1 MKIGYDAKRLF
12 HNTTGLGNFSRDLI
26 QVLSRYYPEN
36 EYHLFNPKPKKIDR
50 LTIDNKTIFEHLP
63 TQFIDKKLSSLW
75 RSKKCIKDLK
85 NEGINIYHGLSAEI
99 PVGIE
104 KTTIKSIVSIHDLIF
119 LRYPQFYKKIDVA
132 IYTKKTKNAL
142 KNADLIVAISEQTK
156 QDIIQFFKTD
166 PKKIKVIYQGCHK
179 AFKSKASIEI
189 SQKTI
194 QKYKLP
200 QKYILNVG
208 TIEFRKNLLSIVEAI
223 KGTDINLVVIGRKTP
238 YYEKIDALIKKEG
251 LKNQVFFLQGLTIE
265 ELACV
270 YQLAS
275 IFVYP
280 SLFEG
285 FGIPIIEALYSA
297 TPVITSKN
305 GCFSEAAGPHSIFVD
320 PKNYSELKDN
330 ILKLWGDPDLC
341 NQMATF
347 GLDFVQK
354 FNDEIIA
361 NQWQETYL
369 NLLNKND

>member
-26 QVLSRYYPEN
+26 QILNRYYPEN

-50 LTIDNKTIFEHLP
+50 LAIDNKTIFEHLP
-63 TQFIDKKLSSLW
+63 IQFVDKKLSSLW

-85 NEGINIYHGLSAEI
+85 REGIDIFHGLSAEI

-156 QDIIQFFKTD
+156 QDIIHFFNTD

-179 AFKSKASIEI
+179 AFKERATLETVNQIK
-189 SQKTI
+189 K
-194 QKYKLP
+194 KYQLP
-200 QKYILNVG
+200 EKFILNVG
-208 TIEFRKNLLSIVEAI
+208 TIESRKNLISIIEAI
-223 KGTDINLVVIGRKTP
+223 KETDISLVVIGRKTP
-238 YYEKIDALIKKEG
+238 YYEKVASLIDQEG
-251 LKNQVFFLQGLTIE
+251 LKNQVYFLQGLSIE

-270 YQLAS
+270 YQLAT

-285 FGIPIIEALYSA
+285 FGIPIIEALYSQ
-297 TPVITSKN
+297 TPVITSKD
-305 GCFSEAAGPHSIFVD
+305 GCFNEAAGPHSIFID
-320 PKNYSELKDN
+320 PKNYIALKNN
-330 ILKLWGDPDLC
+330 ITKLWNTPKLC
-341 NQMATF
+341 NQMASD
-347 GLDFVQK
+347 GLNFVQK
-354 FNDEIIA
+354 FNDDVIA
-361 NQWQETYL
+361 KQWQKTYI
-369 NLLNKND
+369 NLLNEK